1 MESMYRFIP
10 NLMSGLRIFLIIPFT
25 YSLAYDDMTA
35 VVLIT
40 VTMILSDYFD
50 GYLARKWDVVSDA
63 GKILDPLADK
73 LCVAAIGLVLVFM
86 RGFPLMLVILLVL
99 RDILIL
105 IAGFLLIRK
114 DSDVPISN
122 ALGKVTVGIIA
133 VCILIY
139 LFQVDFLKSPAV
151 ILTVI
156 MLVVSSVSYWRL
168 FQRIIRPK

>member
-1 MESMYRFIP
+1 
-10 NLMSGLRIFLIIPFT
+10 MSGLRIFLIIPFT
-25 YSLAYDDMTA
+25 YSLAYDDMKA

-73 LCVAAIGLVLVFM
+73 FCVAAIGLVLVFM

-105 IAGFLLIRK
+105 IAAFLLIRK
-114 DSDVPISN
+114 DSYVPISN

-133 VCILIY
+133 VCLLIY

>member
-1 MESMYRFIP
+1 MYRFIP
-10 NLMSGLRIFLIIPFT
+10 NLISGLRIFLIIPFT

-86 RGFPLMLVILLVL
+86 RGFPLMLAILLVL

-105 IAGFLLIRK
+105 IAGVLLIRK
-114 DSDVPISN
+114 DSHVPISN
-122 ALGKVTVGIIA
+122 DLGKVTVGIIA
-133 VCILIY
+133 LCLLIY

-151 ILTVI
+151 VLTVI
-156 MLVVSSVSYWRL
+156 MLAVSTVSYWRA